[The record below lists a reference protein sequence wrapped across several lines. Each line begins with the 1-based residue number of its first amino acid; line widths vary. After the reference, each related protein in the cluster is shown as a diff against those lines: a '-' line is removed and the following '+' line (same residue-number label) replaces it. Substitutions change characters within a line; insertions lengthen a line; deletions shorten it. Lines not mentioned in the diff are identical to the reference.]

1 MEYNGAKKRDFHQ
14 NYTTIVVFLSLFFI
28 YFAFSWNIIQTV
40 VLWKLVFLV
49 TVQYSSVSI
58 ATGVSVLSVAAAI
71 I

>member
-1 MEYNGAKKRDFHQ
+1 MQKKRDFHQ

-49 TVQYSSVSI
+49 TIQYLSVSI
-58 ATGVSVLSVAAAI
+58 ATGVSVHSVAAAI

>member
-1 MEYNGAKKRDFHQ
+1 MQKKRDFHQ
-14 NYTTIVVFLSLFFI
+14 NYVVFLSLFFI

-49 TVQYSSVSI
+49 TIQYLSVSI